1 MAPDSLVFMR
11 RSVAVFL
18 LAAVTLA
25 PAVAAE
31 LFDGKKP
38 QTPAQGAPIAAGN
51 TIGGYPMYHGAKDW
65 VMGSSRVSD
74 ANNFGVYYGSVAMF
88 QMVGNEI
95 GAHLVTTANL
105 NQSAMPYYLAG
116 DYCGGEHLVRVNR
129 SESGRGDSAW
139 DNCMTM
145 DPHVARVPGGTLT
158 LLRMVVTISQT
169 GSRLYQMEMLLNPAV
184 LGYPGST
191 EEDWTATA
199 VNADPQRRQ
208 FIDGIAKWGRQM
220 QDAARNAIEWR
231 KPKDAFLAV
240 ADWRTLALPEQRAAL
255 VSGTRVSPPPVVQ
268 QALPDAMPAAV
279 GPGLRPGDSLRF
291 VDRDAISEAVTGET
305 RLTID
310 RISGDETQLNG
321 GAIVLRRDGT
331 FRTGLPSGT
340 YLHGFGAAG
349 TARSATLHIG
359 GYHQEAAVELQPA
372 GNDAMVISGVTVP
385 VSRYAISGRATDE
398 VKFGAYETSLPRL
411 GATFAGDVMVDNA
424 TGLVVM
430 LRIRSQHI
438 DYNIHRELVEIM
450 R

>member
-1 MAPDSLVFMR
+1 
-11 RSVAVFL
+11 
-18 LAAVTLA
+18 
-25 PAVAAE
+25 
-31 LFDGKKP
+31 
-38 QTPAQGAPIAAGN
+38 
-51 TIGGYPMYHGAKDW
+51 
-65 VMGSSRVSD
+65 
-74 ANNFGVYYGSVAMF
+74 
-88 QMVGNEI
+88 
-95 GAHLVTTANL
+95 
-105 NQSAMPYYLAG
+105 
-116 DYCGGEHLVRVNR
+116 
-129 SESGRGDSAW
+129 
-139 DNCMTM
+139 
-145 DPHVARVPGGTLT
+145 
-158 LLRMVVTISQT
+158 
-169 GSRLYQMEMLLNPAV
+169 
-184 LGYPGST
+184 
-191 EEDWTATA
+191 
-199 VNADPQRRQ
+199 
-208 FIDGIAKWGRQM
+208 
-220 QDAARNAIEWR
+220 
-231 KPKDAFLAV
+231 
-240 ADWRTLALPEQRAAL
+240 
-255 VSGTRVSPPPVVQ
+255 
-268 QALPDAMPAAV
+268 
-279 GPGLRPGDSLRF
+279 LRPGDSLRF

-359 GYHQEAAVELQPA
+359 GYQQEAAVELQPA